1 MVGQHSLPSHT
12 YARIFEV
19 HAAGAEKGK
28 GLAGRIRERLHNLRD
43 YNTWQIEAT
52 QNSYRTTC

>member
-19 HAAGAEKGK
+19 HAAGAEKEEGSR
-28 GLAGRIRERLHNLRD
+28 GPLTRTFAYSARLL
-43 YNTWQIEAT
+43 III
-52 QNSYRTTC
+52 